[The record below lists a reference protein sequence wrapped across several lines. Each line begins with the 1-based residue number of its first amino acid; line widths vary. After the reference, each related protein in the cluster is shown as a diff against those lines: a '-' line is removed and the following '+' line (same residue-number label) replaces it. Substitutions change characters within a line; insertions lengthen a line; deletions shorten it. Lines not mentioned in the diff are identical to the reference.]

1 MISDSNPTLALAEY
15 VVAARAADLPENVE
29 RQAVRTFLNIVGCAL
44 GGARHESVETAVR
57 ALLKYSGP
65 PDATLIGRGQRCDIF
80 LASLL
85 NAMSSSVY
93 SFDDTH
99 AQAVVHPGGAV
110 AMAMLA
116 LAEVRPVKGADFLLA
131 FALGTEVVCRISKAI
146 SVAPARTKAGWIQ
159 TGVTAGL
166 GAAVGVGKLLGLN
179 AQRLSWAMG
188 IAACQAGG
196 MRALTRSMC
205 FSFMAGQAAQAG
217 LRAALMSEQD
227 FTSGADVL
235 GAKSGFAEL
244 YSDEANL
251 AVLTD
256 GLGSKFEILDNT
268 FKPYPCGV
276 VIHPVIDAC
285 LELGSQHAIDIQT
298 IKRVSIKVNPTAMSV
313 ADIRHPQDSF
323 EGQMSLQ
330 HWAAAA
336 LVDNAA
342 GIAQS
347 RVDKLR
353 QPSIVAL
360 RGKIDLVKDAAMARD
375 ASEVTISFE
384 SGNVMAHRVEHCRG
398 GAARPMTD
406 DELERKFRDQAREA
420 LPAASIDALLEACR
434 TLSQLDDMGEIAR
447 AAAGAETPAAV

>member
-1 MISDSNPTLALAEY
+1 MTSGSNPTVALAEY
-15 VVAARAADLPENVE
+15 VVAARAEDLPENVE
-29 RQAVRTFLNIVGCAL
+29 LQAVRTFLNIVGCAI

-57 ALLKYSGP
+57 ALLKYAGP
-65 PDATLIGRGQRCDIF
+65 PEASVIGRGERCDIL

-85 NAMSSSVY
+85 NGMSSSVY

-99 AQAVVHPGGAV
+99 AQAVVHPGGPV
-110 AMAMLA
+110 AAAMLA

-131 FALGTEVVCRISKAI
+131 FALGAEVVCRISKAV
-146 SVAPARTKAGWIQ
+146 SVPPARTKTGWIQ

-196 MRALTRSMC
+196 MRALTKSMC
-205 FSFMAGQAAQAG
+205 FSYMAGQAAQAG

-227 FTSGADVL
+227 FTSGVDVL
-235 GAKSGFAEL
+235 GAKYGFAEL
-244 YSDEANL
+244 YADEANL
-251 AVLTD
+251 AALTE
-256 GLGSKFEILDNT
+256 GLGSRFEILDNT

-285 LELGSQHAIDIQT
+285 LELASQHAFDVRS
-298 IKRVSIKVNPTAMSV
+298 IKHVSIKINPTAMSV

-336 LVDNAA
+336 LVDKAA
-342 GIAQS
+342 GTAQS
-347 RVDKLR
+347 RLDKLH

-360 RGKIDLVKDAAMARD
+360 RGKIELVKDAAVARD
-375 ASEVTISFE
+375 ESEVAIGFE
-384 SGNVMAHRVEHCRG
+384 SGKVLAHRVEHCRG

-420 LPAASIDALLEACR
+420 LPAASIDALLKACR
-434 TLSQLDDMGEIAR
+434 TLSRQDDVGEIAR
-447 AAAGAETPAAV
+447 AAAGTANPAAV

>member
-1 MISDSNPTLALAEY
+1 MTSRSNPTLALSEY
-15 VVAARAADLPENVE
+15 VFAARATDLPEDVE
-29 RQAVRTFLNIVGCAL
+29 RQAARTFLNVLGCAI
-44 GGARHESVETAVR
+44 GGAGHESVEATVR

-65 PDATLIGRGQRCDIF
+65 PEATMLGRGQRCDIL
-80 LASLL
+80 LASLI
-85 NAMSSSVY
+85 NGMSSSVY

-99 AQAVVHPGGAV
+99 AQAIVHPGGPV
-110 AMAMLA
+110 ASAMLA
-116 LAEVRPVKGADFLLA
+116 LAEVRPVNGADFLLA

-146 SVAPARTKAGWIQ
+146 SVAPARTKTGWIQ

-179 AQRLSWAMG
+179 AQRLSWATG

-196 MRALTRSMC
+196 MRALTKSMC

-217 LRAALMSEQD
+217 LRAALMSEQG
-227 FTSGADVL
+227 FTSGEDVL
-235 GAKSGFAEL
+235 GARHGFADL

-251 AVLTD
+251 AVLTE
-256 GLGSKFEILDNT
+256 GLGSRFEILDNT

-285 LELGSQHAIDIQT
+285 LEIGIQHAFDVQ
-298 IKRVSIKVNPTAMSV
+298 SIKHVRIKVHPTAMTV

-323 EGQMSLQ
+323 EGQMSLH

-336 LVDNAA
+336 LVDKTA

-347 RVDKLR
+347 GVDKLNQR
-353 QPSIVAL
+353 SIVAL
-360 RGKIDLVKDAAMARD
+360 RDKIELVSDAATARD
-375 ASEVTISFE
+375 QSEVTISFE
-384 SGNVMAHRVEHCRG
+384 SGNVLTHRVEHCRG

-406 DELERKFRDQAREA
+406 DELERKFRDQARDA
-420 LPAASIDALLEACR
+420 LPAASIDTLLEACR
-434 TLSQLDDMGEIAR
+434 TLSRQDNVGEIAR
-447 AAAGAETPAAV
+447 AAAGPARRAV